1 MHWGM
6 MALTIVVAITLAGA
20 AFVITRSL
28 SSDDNASVSIEL
40 VAADETGSYPFT
52 ADMTN
57 LDPDDAAPIVDG
69 KIELASESGS
79 GTDSTDARPPSNDRA
94 GLSVSP
100 VSVTESTVYASRTE
114 SVCDGAKM
122 AVALESDDEARASWA
137 DLMEVGEDDIAAT
150 IDSLT
155 PLVLAR
161 DTAVT
166 NSRYRD
172 GRPEWFQAI
181 LQAGT
186 PVLVDANGAP
196 RVKCS
201 CGNPL
206 KAPDLIQGAQFHGER
221 WDRFAPSEVISIEGA
236 KYPVDTL
243 STVDLDTGKAVNTAI
258 GPSTTTSLDG
268 YLVDDA
274 TGVYVVDDSGA
285 KTQVLDHPVARV
297 VDDGL
302 GGLVFQYER
311 NSDEYL
317 SYRRNTVNQPPADH
331 RAAGIW
337 WLKAGAEEPQ
347 PLLSSDDPTTHW
359 YSLQDVGSF
368 ADEPQVVYLEL
379 RQPSTCVPDGGCHEF
394 WSADARLI
402 NLGTKKTTDLDG
414 LSGEDGEIRMGP
426 GAIAM
431 GWVADDHGALQ
442 WMTETGTTTDSVC
455 DIGCA
460 ISFRDV
466 VNRTSFVGLS
476 NSSGYSLEICD
487 FEASLDCKSAELSS
501 TDAEAEQVGYVS
513 VTGRDA
519 VVSVVNANG
528 SGEVTY
534 LVDLDDMSVTTS
546 DLRGRASRLTNP
558 LLRPKAEDQVDPES
572 TGLEVSDLV
581 LRGDGLGPF
590 RLGDDAEIAIAKLG
604 QGLGLPGVDSGWGPG
619 CELAGPG
626 PEVRTVSWGALMV
639 AFERPVGGPAT
650 LSGWS
655 VRQDYRSGQPQAS
668 AFRTSAGIGVGSSLA
683 DASAAHSVEPIT
695 WDEVFSHY
703 ATSMEV
709 DGGTLGM
716 ITNGDSSS
724 ATITHLDLNI
734 GACE

>member
-1 MHWGM
+1 
-6 MALTIVVAITLAGA
+6 MALAIGAAIAVAGA
-20 AFVITRSL
+20 AFVVTRSL
-28 SSDDNASVSIEL
+28 SDDASASIEL

-52 ADMTN
+52 ADTTT
-57 LDPDDAAPIVDG
+57 LDPDDAAPIIEGTVELPSDSGPGSDSPDADQSSDG
-69 KIELASESGS
+69 
-79 GTDSTDARPPSNDRA
+79 TA

-100 VSVTESTVYASRTE
+100 VSAKQTTVYASRVE
-114 SVCDGAKM
+114 SVCDRAKM
-122 AVALESDDEARASWA
+122 AAALESNDEARKSWA
-137 DLMEVGEDDIAAT
+137 VLMGVNEDDVAAT

-186 PVLVDANGAP
+186 PVLVEATGTP

-206 KAPDLIQGAQFHGER
+206 KAPDIPHGAQFRGER
-221 WDRFAPSEVISIEGA
+221 WDRFSPSEVISIEGS
-236 KYPVDTL
+236 KDPVGTL
-243 STVDLDTGKAVNTAI
+243 PTVDLDTGRAVRTSI
-258 GPSTTTSLDG
+258 GPSTTTRLDG

-317 SYRRNTVNQPPADH
+317 SYRRNTVNQPPADQ
-331 RAAGIW
+331 RAAAIW
-337 WLKAGAEEPQ
+337 WLKAGADEAE

-359 YSLQDVGSF
+359 YSLQDAGSF
-368 ADEPQVVYLEL
+368 RGEPQVVYLDL
-379 RQPSTCVPDGGCHEF
+379 SQPSTCVPDGGCHDF
-394 WSADARLI
+394 RSANARLI
-402 NLGTKKTTDLDG
+402 NLGTKSTTDLDG
-414 LSGEDGEIRMGP
+414 LSGEDGELRMGL

-431 GWVADDHGALQ
+431 GWVADDHGGLQ
-442 WMTETGTTTDSVC
+442 WMTETRSTADDVC

-466 VNRTSFVGLS
+466 VDQTSFVGLLES
-476 NSSGYSLEICD
+476 GGYSLEFCD
-487 FEASLDCKSAELSS
+487 FEAGLDCKSAELSS
-501 TDAEAEQVGYVS
+501 TDPEEEQVGYVS
-513 VTGRDA
+513 VTGRNA
-519 VVSVVNANG
+519 VVSVVHAHG
-528 SGEVTY
+528 SGAVTY

-546 DLRGRASRLTNP
+546 DLRGRVSRLTNP
-558 LLRPKAEDQVDPES
+558 LLRPKAEDQIDPES
-572 TGLEVSDLV
+572 NGLEVSDLV
-581 LRGDGLGPF
+581 LRGDGIGPF
-590 RLGDDAEIAIAKLG
+590 RLGDNAEIAIAKLG
-604 QGLGLPGVDSGWGPG
+604 QELGVPGVDSGWGPG

-683 DASAAHSVEPIT
+683 DASAAYRVEPIT
-695 WDEVFSHY
+695 WNEVFTHY
-703 ATSMEV
+703 MTSMEV